1 VKAKLIAKKA
11 WLLAKKFWWALVL
24 GLLVL
29 VAGLISWGTRNA
41 GLLVKA
47 IDLLDAKKDQHDAEL
62 ETISHIHNTE
72 VAEKNLRLQEH
83 LKRKE
88 ELKRKFEERG
98 DSLDKAKEAEL
109 KKMVDEGYNDPEKL
123 AKQIADAFGL

>member
-1 VKAKLIAKKA
+1 MKAKLIAKKA

-62 ETISHIHNTE
+62 ETISHIHTIINIY
-72 VAEKNLRLQEH
+72 LQFH
-83 LKRKE
+83 IHQKLMPLKC
-88 ELKRKFEERG
+88 
-98 DSLDKAKEAEL
+98 
-109 KKMVDEGYNDPEKL
+109 
-123 AKQIADAFGL
+123 GLTK